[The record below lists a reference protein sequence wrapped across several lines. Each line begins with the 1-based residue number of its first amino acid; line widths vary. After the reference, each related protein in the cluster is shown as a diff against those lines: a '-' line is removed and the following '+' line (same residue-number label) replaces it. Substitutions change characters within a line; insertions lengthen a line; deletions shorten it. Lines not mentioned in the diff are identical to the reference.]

1 MDRPIEYKYLVTS
14 ETGEF
19 KEWQQVARNQ
29 VILPSDKVCL
39 SKEVHVLFHILLAR
53 AHGLS
58 SILTAL
64 LVQRALS
71 AIAPTK
77 PSACLI
83 SIHHIRCSPSRCPTA
98 GPMRGVRSQ
107 RSSGRLGA
115 KMRHRHP
122 EARNSHSP
130 PLSSLAGKEAQL
142 VLYHQHHQQR
152 QHSDSHPSSHISSS
166 SSSSQVPL
174 ALLHPR

>member
-39 SKEVHVLFHILLAR
+39 SKEVHLLFHVLLAR
-53 AHGLS
+53 AHGL

-115 KMRHRHP
+115 RTRH
-122 EARNSHSP
+122 SHSP

-166 SSSSQVPL
+166 SSSQVPL